1 MTTTTQTVKQL
12 PLGIADF
19 GLVNKQNCYYADK
32 TMFIPRLEMASNYLF
47 LVRPR
52 RFGKSLLLSMLK
64 CYYDVNLK
72 DRFDEYFGQLW
83 IGSHPTAL
91 RNRYAVLH
99 LDFSQ
104 VTGSIDQ
111 LQERFNSYCG
121 IILNGFGQEYE
132 HLFYPGFAQDV
143 KQEPDANVKLNFI
156 GYSAKR
162 YNVPLYLIIDEY
174 DNFTNTVLN
183 QHGHDVY
190 TGLTHGEGFYRD
202 IFKLFKPNFE
212 RVLMIGVSPVTMDD
226 LTSGYNIATNITAD
240 AAFNHILG
248 FSEEEVRQMF
258 QYYKEAG
265 WLVGDIDAMIQEMKP
280 WYDNYRFS
288 PSPFPSRGRGVVTS
302 TAYYSAYNS
311 ANQSTNQTATQ
322 FATQSATQSA
332 NQSANQTIY
341 SSPSGEAGRGA
352 VEAGRG
358 ASTVFNSNMVLYY
371 LSNQIRNG
379 HAPDEM
385 TDPNA
390 RTDYQKMKRLIQ
402 LDRLEPQ
409 RKSII
414 YRIAET
420 GYIDARLVPYFPVSE
435 MVKFDNFVSL
445 LYYYGMLTITGNN
458 GLMLRLGIPNNNV
471 RKQYYGYLLEE
482 YDRIRP
488 ADHWRIDEAYQA
500 AALSGD
506 WQPLIKTVSEE
517 YEKTCAV
524 RCLIE
529 GERNLQGFF
538 TAYLTMTG
546 YYLIAPELEFSHGY
560 CDFFLLP
567 DLQRY
572 PMVAHSYILELK
584 YLKTDATTEEAER
597 QWADAKEQIQ
607 RYAQDAK
614 LRLLCGNTQLHCIV
628 AQYRGYQLVR
638 TEEI

>member
-1 MTTTTQTVKQL
+1 MEAISSSANSVRQL
-12 PLGIADF
+12 PLGISDF
-19 GLVNKQNCYYADK
+19 GLIIKQGCYYVDK
-32 TMFIPRLEMASNYLF
+32 TMFIPRLEMASSYLF

-64 CYYDVNLK
+64 CYYDINEK
-72 DRFDEYFGQLW
+72 GRFDDYFGQLW
-83 IGSHPTAL
+83 IGSHPTPY

-104 VTGSIDQ
+104 VTGTIDSLEENFYGYCNYALNTFADKYQQ
-111 LQERFNSYCG
+111 LFGADFAAVIKADNNVRAKLSYLG
-121 IILNGFGQEYE
+121 MQ
-132 HLFYPGFAQDV
+132 A
-143 KQEPDANVKLNFI
+143 KQHD
-156 GYSAKR
+156 
-162 YNVPLYLIIDEY
+162 VPLYLIIDEY

-183 QHGHDVY
+183 QHGQDIY
-190 TGLTHGEGFYRD
+190 TGLTYGEGFYRD
-202 IFKLFKPNFE
+202 IFKLFKPNFD
-212 RVLMIGVSPVTMDD
+212 RVLMLGVSPVTMDD
-226 LTSGYNIATNITAD
+226 LTSGYNIATNITARGS
-240 AAFNHILG
+240 FNHMLG
-248 FSEEEVRQMF
+248 FSEDEVRLMF
-258 QYYKEAG
+258 RYYSEAG
-265 WLVGDIDAMIQEMKP
+265 LLQGDTDAMIQEMKP
-280 WYDNYRFS
+280 WYDNYCFAKES
-288 PSPFPSRGRGVVTS
+288 LSESR
-302 TAYYSAYNS
+302 
-311 ANQSTNQTATQ
+311 
-322 FATQSATQSA
+322 
-332 NQSANQTIY
+332 
-341 SSPSGEAGRGA
+341 
-352 VEAGRG
+352 
-358 ASTVFNSNMVLYY
+358 VFNSNMVLYY
-371 LSNQIRNG
+371 LSTRIAEG

-414 YRIAET
+414 YKIAEE
-420 GYIDARLVPYFPVSE
+420 GYIYSRLVPYFPASE

-500 AALSGD
+500 AALTGD
-506 WQPLIKTVSEE
+506 WQPLLKTVSEE

-538 TAYLTMTG
+538 TAYLNMAN
-546 YYLIAPELEFSHGY
+546 YYLTAPELELSHGY

-567 DLQRY
+567 DLGRY

-584 YLKTDATTEEAER
+584 YLKQDATAGEAEA
-597 QWADAKEQIQ
+597 QWTEAAVSQIA
-607 RYAQDAK
+607 RYAQDEK
-614 LRLLCGNTQLHCIV
+614 LRLLCGTTQLHLIV
-628 AQYRGYQLVR
+628 AQYRGYQLVKL
-638 TEEI
+638 EEVERL

>member
-1 MTTTTQTVKQL
+1 METISSSANSVRLL
-12 PLGIADF
+12 PLGISDF
-19 GLVNKQNCYYADK
+19 GLVLKQGCYYVDK
-32 TMFIPRLEMASNYLF
+32 TMYIPRLEIASNYLF

-64 CYYDVNLK
+64 SYYDINEK
-72 DRFDEYFGQLW
+72 DCFDDYFGQLW
-83 IGSHPTAL
+83 IGSHPTPY

-104 VTGSIDQ
+104 VTGTINELKTNFD
-111 LQERFNSYCG
+111 SYCG
-121 IILNGFGQEYE
+121 IVIDSFARRYE
-132 HLFYPGFAQDV
+132 RLFYKGFANDM
-143 KQEPDANVKLNFI
+143 KQWDWASKKLNFL
-156 GYSAKR
+156 GSMAREYG
-162 YNVPLYLIIDEY
+162 VPLYLIIDEY

-183 QHGHDVY
+183 QHGQDIY

-202 IFKLFKPNFE
+202 IFKIFKPNFE
-212 RVLMIGVSPVTMDD
+212 RVLMLGVSPVTMDD

-240 AAFNHILG
+240 AAFNHMLG
-248 FSEEEVRQMF
+248 FSEDEVRQMF
-258 QYYKEAG
+258 GYYSEAG
-265 WLVGDIDAMIQEMKP
+265 LLKGDIDAMLQEMKP
-280 WYDNYRFS
+280 WYDNYCFAKEGLS
-288 PSPFPSRGRGVVTS
+288 ESR
-302 TAYYSAYNS
+302 
-311 ANQSTNQTATQ
+311 
-322 FATQSATQSA
+322 
-332 NQSANQTIY
+332 
-341 SSPSGEAGRGA
+341 
-352 VEAGRG
+352 
-358 ASTVFNSNMVLYY
+358 VFNSNMVLYY
-371 LSNQIRNG
+371 LSNQLRNG

-414 YRIAET
+414 YKIAEE
-420 GYIDARLVPYFPVSE
+420 GYIYSRLVPYFPASE

-445 LYYYGMLTITGNN
+445 LYYYGMLTITGSN

-506 WQPLIKTVSEE
+506 WQPLVRTISEE

-538 TAYLTMTG
+538 TAYLNMTN
-546 YYLIAPELEFSHGY
+546 YYLTAPELELNHGY

-567 DLQRY
+567 DLGRY

-584 YLKTDATTEEAER
+584 YLKQDATAEEAEA
-597 QWADAKEQIQ
+597 QWAEAVGQII
-607 RYAQDAK
+607 RYAQDEK
-614 LRLLCGNTQLHCIV
+614 VRLLCGPTQLHLIV
-628 AQYRGYQLVR
+628 AQYRGYQLVKL
-638 TEEI
+638 EEVIS

>member
-1 MTTTTQTVKQL
+1 METISSSANSVRQL
-12 PLGIADF
+12 PLGISDF
-19 GLVNKQNCYYADK
+19 GLVIRQGCYYVDK
-32 TMFIPRLEMASNYLF
+32 TMYIPRLEMASNYLF

-64 CYYDVNLK
+64 SYYDINEK

-83 IGSHPTAL
+83 IGSHPTPY

-104 VTGSIDQ
+104 VTGTIDE
-111 LQERFNSYCG
+111 LKANFDDYCG
-121 IILNGFGQEYE
+121 IKLD
-132 HLFYPGFAQDV
+132 GFAQQYEYLFYDGFANDM
-143 KQEPDANVKLNFI
+143 KQRDWATKKLNFL
-156 GYSAKR
+156 GDRAKY

-183 QHGHDVY
+183 QHGQDIY

-212 RVLMIGVSPVTMDD
+212 RVLMLGVSPVTMDD
-226 LTSGYNIATNITAD
+226 LTSGYNIATNITARG
-240 AAFNHILG
+240 AFNHMLG
-248 FSEEEVRQMF
+248 FSEDEVRQMF
-258 QYYKEAG
+258 GYYSEAG
-265 WLVGDIDAMIQEMKP
+265 LLKGDIDAMLQEMKP
-280 WYDNYRFS
+280 WYDNYCFAKEGLS
-288 PSPFPSRGRGVVTS
+288 ESR
-302 TAYYSAYNS
+302 
-311 ANQSTNQTATQ
+311 
-322 FATQSATQSA
+322 
-332 NQSANQTIY
+332 
-341 SSPSGEAGRGA
+341 
-352 VEAGRG
+352 
-358 ASTVFNSNMVLYY
+358 VFNSNMVLYY
-371 LSNQIRNG
+371 LSTRIAEG

-414 YRIAET
+414 YKIAEE
-420 GYIDARLVPYFPVSE
+420 GYIYSRLVPYFPASE

-445 LYYYGMLTITGNN
+445 LYYYGMLTITGSN

-506 WQPLIKTVSEE
+506 WQPLVRTISEE

-538 TAYLTMTG
+538 TAYLSMTS
-546 YYLIAPELEFSHGY
+546 YYLTAPELELNHGY

-567 DLQRY
+567 DLGRY

-584 YLKTDATTEEAER
+584 YLKQDATAEEADA
-597 QWADAKEQIQ
+597 QWAEAVSQIT
-607 RYAQDAK
+607 RYAQDEK
-614 LRLLCGNTQLHCIV
+614 VRLLCGPTQLHLIV
-628 AQYRGYQLVR
+628 AQYRGYQLVKL
-638 TEEI
+638 EEVNV

>member
-1 MTTTTQTVKQL
+1 MTTPALTIKQL

-19 GLVNKQNCYYADK
+19 ELIKKQNCYYVDK

-64 CYYDVNLK
+64 AYYDVNKK
-72 DRFDEYFGQLW
+72 DRFDEFFGHLW
-83 IGSHPTAL
+83 IGSQPTPY
-91 RNRYAVLH
+91 RNYYAVLH

-104 VTGSIDQ
+104 VTGTIDE
-111 LQERFNSYCG
+111 LKDNFDAYCG
-121 IILNGFGQEYE
+121 IVLNCFADEYE
-132 HLFYPGFAQDV
+132 HLFYNGFARDM
-143 KQEPDANVKLNFI
+143 KAWDWATKKLNFL
-156 GYSAKR
+156 GAQAKK
-162 YNVPLYLIIDEY
+162 YDVPLYLIVDEY

-183 QHGHDVY
+183 QHGQDIY

-212 RVLMIGVSPVTMDD
+212 RVLMLGVSPVTMDD

-240 AAFNHILG
+240 AAFNQMLG
-248 FSEEEVRQMF
+248 FSEEDVRQMF
-258 QYYKEAG
+258 NYYSEAG
-265 WLVGDIDAMIQEMKP
+265 WLKGDVEAMVEEMKP
-280 WYDNYRFS
+280 WYDNYCFAKEGLGE
-288 PSPFPSRGRGVVTS
+288 SR
-302 TAYYSAYNS
+302 
-311 ANQSTNQTATQ
+311 
-322 FATQSATQSA
+322 
-332 NQSANQTIY
+332 
-341 SSPSGEAGRGA
+341 
-352 VEAGRG
+352 
-358 ASTVFNSNMVLYY
+358 VFNSDMVLYY

-385 TDPNA
+385 VSPNA

-414 YRIAET
+414 YQIAEE
-420 GYIDARLVPYFPVSE
+420 GYIDSRLVPYFPASE

-445 LYYYGMLTITGNN
+445 LYYYGMLTIAGTN

-471 RKQYYGYLLEE
+471 RRQYYGYLLEE

-488 ADHWRIDEAYQA
+488 ADHRRIDQA
-500 AALSGD
+500 FQQAALSGA
-506 WQPLIKTVSEE
+506 WKPLVEAIADE

-538 TAYLTMTG
+538 TAYFTMG
-546 YYLIAPELEFSHGY
+546 SYYLTAPELELSHGY

-567 DLQRY
+567 DLGRY
-572 PMVAHSYILELK
+572 PVVAHSYILELK
-584 YLKTDATTEEAER
+584 YLKADATADEAEA
-597 QWADAKEQIQ
+597 QWTEAVAQV
-607 RYAQDAK
+607 RHYAQDAK
-614 LRLLCGNTQLHCIV
+614 VRLLQGTTQMHLVV
-628 AQYRGYQLVR
+628 AQFRAHQLTR
-638 TEEI
+638 TEEVGL

>member
-1 MTTTTQTVKQL
+1 
-12 PLGIADF
+12 
-19 GLVNKQNCYYADK
+19 
-32 TMFIPRLEMASNYLF
+32 MFIPRLEMASSYLF

-104 VTGSIDQ
+104 VTGTIDE
-111 LQERFNSYCG
+111 LKASFDSYCG
-121 IILNGFGQEYE
+121 MKLDGFAQQYE
-132 HLFYPGFAQDV
+132 HLFYEGFAMDM
-143 KQEPDANVKLNFI
+143 KQWDWATKKLNFL
-156 GYSAKR
+156 GDRAKY

-248 FSEEEVRQMF
+248 FNEEEVRQMF

-280 WYDNYRFS
+280 WYDNYCFS
-288 PSPFPSRGRGVVTS
+288 PSPFPSRGRGTV
-302 TAYYSAYNS
+302 
-311 ANQSTNQTATQ
+311 
-322 FATQSATQSA
+322 
-332 NQSANQTIY
+332 
-341 SSPSGEAGRGA
+341 GA
-352 VEAGRG
+352 LR
-358 ASTVFNSNMVLYY
+358 STVFNSNMVLYY

-420 GYIDARLVPYFPVSE
+420 GYIDARLVPYFPASE

-567 DLQRY
+567 DLGRY

-584 YLKTDATTEEAER
+584 YLKTDATAEEAER
-597 QWADAKEQIQ
+597 QWADAKEQIL

>member
-1 MTTTTQTVKQL
+1 METISSSANSVRQL
-12 PLGIADF
+12 PLGISDF
-19 GLVNKQNCYYADK
+19 GRIIRENYYYVDK
-32 TMFIPRLEMASNYLF
+32 TMFIPRLEMASSYLF

-64 CYYDVNLK
+64 CYYDINEK
-72 DRFDEYFGQLW
+72 DRFDEYFGRLW
-83 IGSHPTAL
+83 IGSHPTPYC
-91 RNRYAVLH
+91 NRYAVLH

-104 VTGSIDQ
+104 VTGTINELKANFDD
-111 LQERFNSYCG
+111 YCG
-121 IILNGFGQEYE
+121 IKLDGFAQQYE
-132 HLFYPGFAQDV
+132 HLFYDGFAKDM
-143 KQEPDANVKLNFI
+143 KQRDWATKKLNFL
-156 GYSAKR
+156 GDRAKF
-162 YNVPLYLIIDEY
+162 YHVPLYLIIDEY

-183 QHGHDVY
+183 QHGQDIY

-212 RVLMIGVSPVTMDD
+212 RVLMLGVSPVTMDD

-240 AAFNHILG
+240 AAFNHMLG
-248 FSEEEVRQMF
+248 FSEDEVRQMF
-258 QYYKEAG
+258 GYYSEAG
-265 WLVGDIDAMIQEMKP
+265 LLKGDTDAMLQEMKP
-280 WYDNYRFS
+280 WYDNYCFAKDGLGE
-288 PSPFPSRGRGVVTS
+288 SR
-302 TAYYSAYNS
+302 
-311 ANQSTNQTATQ
+311 
-322 FATQSATQSA
+322 
-332 NQSANQTIY
+332 
-341 SSPSGEAGRGA
+341 
-352 VEAGRG
+352 
-358 ASTVFNSNMVLYY
+358 VFNSNMVLYY
-371 LSNQIRNG
+371 LSNQLRSG

-385 TDPNA
+385 ADPNA

-414 YRIAET
+414 YKIAEE
-420 GYIDARLVPYFPVSE
+420 GYIYSRLVPYFPASE

-445 LYYYGMLTITGNN
+445 LYYYGMLTITGYN

-488 ADHWRIDEAYQA
+488 ADHWRIDEGYQA
-500 AALSGD
+500 AALTGD
-506 WQPLIKTVSEE
+506 WQPLVKTISEE

-538 TAYLTMTG
+538 TAYLNMTN
-546 YYLIAPELEFSHGY
+546 YYLTAPELELSHGY

-567 DLQRY
+567 DLGRY

-584 YLKTDATTEEAER
+584 YLKQDATAEEAEA
-597 QWADAKEQIQ
+597 QWAEAVGQIA
-607 RYAQDAK
+607 RYAQDEK
-614 LRLLCGNTQLHCIV
+614 VRLLCGPTQLHLIV

-638 TEEI
+638 LEEVNLGNS

>member
-1 MTTTTQTVKQL
+1 METISSSANSVRQL
-12 PLGIADF
+12 PLGISDF
-19 GLVNKQNCYYADK
+19 GLVIRQGCYYVDK
-32 TMFIPRLEMASNYLF
+32 TMYIPRLEMASNYLF

-64 CYYDVNLK
+64 SYYDINEK
-72 DRFDEYFGQLW
+72 DCFDDYFGQLW
-83 IGSHPTAL
+83 IGSHPTPY

-104 VTGSIDQ
+104 VTGTIDE
-111 LQERFNSYCG
+111 LKANFDDYCG
-121 IILNGFGQEYE
+121 IKLDGFAQRYE
-132 HLFYPGFAQDV
+132 HLFYDGFANDM
-143 KQEPDANVKLNFI
+143 KQRDWATKKLNFL
-156 GYSAKR
+156 GDRAKY

-183 QHGHDVY
+183 QHGQDIY

-240 AAFNHILG
+240 AAFNHMLG
-248 FSEEEVRQMF
+248 FSEDEVRQMF
-258 QYYKEAG
+258 GYYSEAG
-265 WLVGDIDAMIQEMKP
+265 LLKGDIDAMLQEMKP
-280 WYDNYRFS
+280 WYDNYCFAKEGLS
-288 PSPFPSRGRGVVTS
+288 ESR
-302 TAYYSAYNS
+302 
-311 ANQSTNQTATQ
+311 
-322 FATQSATQSA
+322 
-332 NQSANQTIY
+332 
-341 SSPSGEAGRGA
+341 
-352 VEAGRG
+352 
-358 ASTVFNSNMVLYY
+358 VFNSNMVLYY
-371 LSNQIRNG
+371 LSNQLRNG

-414 YRIAET
+414 YKIAEE
-420 GYIDARLVPYFPVSE
+420 GYIYSRLVPYFPASE

-506 WQPLIKTVSEE
+506 WQPLVRTISEE

-538 TAYLTMTG
+538 TAYLNMTN
-546 YYLIAPELEFSHGY
+546 YYLTAPELELNHGY

-567 DLQRY
+567 DLGRY

-584 YLKTDATTEEAER
+584 YLKQDATAEEAEA
-597 QWADAKEQIQ
+597 QWAEAVSQIT
-607 RYAQDAK
+607 RYAQDEK
-614 LRLLCGNTQLHCIV
+614 VRLLCGPTQLHLIV
-628 AQYRGYQLVR
+628 AQYRGYQLVKL
-638 TEEI
+638 EEVNV

>member
-1 MTTTTQTVKQL
+1 MTTPALTIKQL

-19 GLVNKQNCYYADK
+19 ELIKKQNCYYVDK

-64 CYYDVNLK
+64 AYYDVNKK
-72 DRFDEYFGQLW
+72 DRFDELFGHLW
-83 IGSHPTAL
+83 IGSQPTPY
-91 RNRYAVLH
+91 RNYYAVLH

-104 VTGSIDQ
+104 VTGTIDE
-111 LQERFNSYCG
+111 LKTRFDEYCC

-132 HLFYPGFAQDV
+132 HLFYPGFAQEV
-143 KQEPDANVKLNFI
+143 KAERDANAKLNFI
-156 GYSAKR
+156 GYQAKFCH
-162 YNVPLYLIIDEY
+162 VPLYLIVDEY

-183 QHGHDVY
+183 QHGQDIY

-212 RVLMIGVSPVTMDD
+212 RVLMLGVSPVTMDD

-240 AAFNHILG
+240 AAFNQMLG
-248 FSEEEVRQMF
+248 FSEEDVRQMF
-258 QYYKEAG
+258 NYYSEAG
-265 WLVGDIDAMIQEMKP
+265 WLKGDVEAMVEEMKP
-280 WYDNYRFS
+280 WYDNYCFAKEGLGE
-288 PSPFPSRGRGVVTS
+288 SR
-302 TAYYSAYNS
+302 
-311 ANQSTNQTATQ
+311 
-322 FATQSATQSA
+322 
-332 NQSANQTIY
+332 
-341 SSPSGEAGRGA
+341 
-352 VEAGRG
+352 
-358 ASTVFNSNMVLYY
+358 VFNSDMVLYY

-385 TDPNA
+385 VSPNA

-414 YRIAET
+414 YQIAEE
-420 GYIDARLVPYFPVSE
+420 GYIDSRLVPYFPASE

-445 LYYYGMLTITGNN
+445 LYYYGMLTIAGTN

-471 RKQYYGYLLEE
+471 RRQYYGYLLEE

-488 ADHWRIDEAYQA
+488 ADHRRIDQA
-500 AALSGD
+500 FQQAALSGA
-506 WQPLIKTVSEE
+506 WKPLVEAIADE

-538 TAYLTMTG
+538 TAYFTMG
-546 YYLIAPELEFSHGY
+546 SYYLTAPELELSHGY

-567 DLQRY
+567 DLGRY
-572 PMVAHSYILELK
+572 PVVAHSYILELK
-584 YLKTDATTEEAER
+584 YLKADATADEAEA
-597 QWADAKEQIQ
+597 QWAEAVAQV
-607 RYAQDAK
+607 RHYAQDAK
-614 LRLLCGNTQLHCIV
+614 VRLLQGTTQMHLVV
-628 AQYRGYQLVR
+628 AQFRAHQLTR
-638 TEEI
+638 AEEVGL

>member
-1 MTTTTQTVKQL
+1 METISSSANCVRQL
-12 PLGIADF
+12 PLGISDF
-19 GLVNKQNCYYADK
+19 GRIVRENYYYVDK
-32 TMFIPRLEMASNYLF
+32 TMYIPRLEMASSYLF

-64 CYYDVNLK
+64 SYYDLSEK
-72 DRFDEYFGQLW
+72 DRFDDYFGQLW
-83 IGSHPTAL
+83 IGSHPTPY

-104 VTGSIDQ
+104 VTGTIDE
-111 LQERFNSYCG
+111 LKANFDDYCG
-121 IILNGFGQEYE
+121 IKLDGFAQRYE
-132 HLFYPGFAQDV
+132 HLFYDGFANDM
-143 KQEPDANVKLNFI
+143 KQRDWASKKLNFL
-156 GYSAKR
+156 GDRAKF
-162 YNVPLYLIIDEY
+162 YNVPLYLIVDEY

-183 QHGHDVY
+183 QHGQDIY

-202 IFKLFKPNFE
+202 IFKIFKPNFE
-212 RVLMIGVSPVTMDD
+212 RVLMLGVSPVTMDD

-240 AAFNHILG
+240 AAFNHMLG
-248 FSEEEVRQMF
+248 FSEEEVRLMF
-258 QYYKEAG
+258 RYYSDAG
-265 WLVGDIDAMIQEMKP
+265 LLKGDTDAMIQEMKP
-280 WYDNYRFS
+280 WYDNYCFAKEGLTE
-288 PSPFPSRGRGVVTS
+288 SR
-302 TAYYSAYNS
+302 
-311 ANQSTNQTATQ
+311 
-322 FATQSATQSA
+322 
-332 NQSANQTIY
+332 
-341 SSPSGEAGRGA
+341 
-352 VEAGRG
+352 
-358 ASTVFNSNMVLYY
+358 VFNSNMVLYY
-371 LSNQIRNG
+371 LSNQLRSG

-414 YRIAET
+414 YKIAEE
-420 GYIDARLVPYFPVSE
+420 GFIYSRLVPYFPASE

-471 RKQYYGYLLEE
+471 RKQYYGYLLDE

-488 ADHWRIDEAYQA
+488 ADHWRIDEAYQS

-506 WQPLIKTVSEE
+506 WQPLIRTVSDE

-529 GERNLQGFF
+529 GERLRVGEQSSGMRNLQGFF
-538 TAYLTMTG
+538 TAYLNMTN
-546 YYLIAPELEFSHGY
+546 YYLTAPELELSHGY

-567 DLQRY
+567 DLGRY

-584 YLKTDATTEEAER
+584 YLKQDATAEEAEA
-597 QWADAKEQIQ
+597 QWAEAVSQVT
-607 RYAQDAK
+607 RYAQDEK
-614 LRLLCGNTQLHCIV
+614 VRLLCGPTQLHLVV

-638 TEEI
+638 LEEVNC

>member
-1 MTTTTQTVKQL
+1 METISSSANSVRQL
-12 PLGIADF
+12 PLGISDF
-19 GLVNKQNCYYADK
+19 GLVVKQGCYYVDK
-32 TMFIPRLEMASNYLF
+32 TMYIPRLEMASNYLF

-64 CYYDVNLK
+64 SYYDINEK
-72 DRFDEYFGQLW
+72 DCFEDYFGQLW
-83 IGSHPTAL
+83 IGSHPTPY

-104 VTGSIDQ
+104 VTGTIDE
-111 LQERFNSYCG
+111 LKANFDDYCG
-121 IILNGFGQEYE
+121 IKLDGFAQRYE
-132 HLFYPGFAQDV
+132 HLFYDGFANDM
-143 KQEPDANVKLNFI
+143 KQRDWATKKLNFL
-156 GYSAKR
+156 GDRAKF
-162 YNVPLYLIIDEY
+162 YNVPLYLIVDEY

-183 QHGHDVY
+183 QHGQDIY

-202 IFKLFKPNFE
+202 IFKIFKPNFE
-212 RVLMIGVSPVTMDD
+212 RVLMLGVSPVTMDD

-240 AAFNHILG
+240 AAFNHMLG
-248 FSEEEVRQMF
+248 FSEEEVRLMF
-258 QYYKEAG
+258 RYYSEAG
-265 WLVGDIDAMIQEMKP
+265 LLKGDTDAMIQEMKP
-280 WYDNYRFS
+280 WYDNYCFAKEGLTE
-288 PSPFPSRGRGVVTS
+288 SR
-302 TAYYSAYNS
+302 
-311 ANQSTNQTATQ
+311 
-322 FATQSATQSA
+322 
-332 NQSANQTIY
+332 
-341 SSPSGEAGRGA
+341 
-352 VEAGRG
+352 
-358 ASTVFNSNMVLYY
+358 VFNSNMVLYY
-371 LSNQIRNG
+371 LSNQLRNG

-414 YRIAET
+414 YKIAEE
-420 GYIDARLVPYFPVSE
+420 GFIYSRLVPYFPASE

-445 LYYYGMLTITGNN
+445 LYYYGMLTIMGSN

-471 RKQYYGYLLEE
+471 RRQYYGYLLEE

-500 AALSGD
+500 AALTGD
-506 WQPLIKTVSEE
+506 WQPLVKTVSEE

-538 TAYLTMTG
+538 TAYLNMTN
-546 YYLIAPELEFSHGY
+546 YYLTAPELELSHGY

-567 DLQRY
+567 DLGRY

-584 YLKTDATTEEAER
+584 YLKQDAAAEEAEA
-597 QWADAKEQIQ
+597 QWAEAVSQVT
-607 RYAQDAK
+607 RYARDEK
-614 LRLLCGNTQLHCIV
+614 VRLLSGPTQLHLVV

-638 TEEI
+638 LEEVIR

>member
-1 MTTTTQTVKQL
+1 METISSSANSVRQL
-12 PLGIADF
+12 PLGISDF
-19 GLVNKQNCYYADK
+19 GRIIRENYYYVDK
-32 TMFIPRLEMASNYLF
+32 TMFIPRLEMASSYLF

-64 CYYDVNLK
+64 CYYDINEK

-83 IGSHPTAL
+83 IGSHPTPYC
-91 RNRYAVLH
+91 NRYAVLH

-104 VTGSIDQ
+104 VTGTIDE
-111 LQERFNSYCG
+111 LKANFDDYCG
-121 IILNGFGQEYE
+121 IKLDGFAQQYE
-132 HLFYPGFAQDV
+132 HLFYDGFAKDM
-143 KQEPDANVKLNFI
+143 KQRDWATKKLNFL
-156 GYSAKR
+156 GDRAKY

-183 QHGHDVY
+183 QHGQDIY

-212 RVLMIGVSPVTMDD
+212 RVLMLGVSPVTMDD

-240 AAFNHILG
+240 AAFNHMLG
-248 FSEEEVRQMF
+248 FSEDEVRQMF
-258 QYYKEAG
+258 GYYSEAG
-265 WLVGDIDAMIQEMKP
+265 LLKGDTDAMLQEMKP
-280 WYDNYRFS
+280 WYDNYCFAKDGLGE
-288 PSPFPSRGRGVVTS
+288 SR
-302 TAYYSAYNS
+302 
-311 ANQSTNQTATQ
+311 
-322 FATQSATQSA
+322 
-332 NQSANQTIY
+332 
-341 SSPSGEAGRGA
+341 
-352 VEAGRG
+352 
-358 ASTVFNSNMVLYY
+358 VFNSNMVLYY
-371 LSNQIRNG
+371 LSNQLRSG

-385 TDPNA
+385 ADPNA

-414 YRIAET
+414 YKIAEE
-420 GYIDARLVPYFPVSE
+420 GYIYSRLVPYFPASE

-445 LYYYGMLTITGNN
+445 LYYYGMLTITGYN

-488 ADHWRIDEAYQA
+488 ADHWRIDEGYQA

-506 WQPLIKTVSEE
+506 WQPLVKTVSEE

-538 TAYLTMTG
+538 TAYLNMTN
-546 YYLIAPELEFSHGY
+546 YYLTAPELELSHGY

-567 DLQRY
+567 DLGRY

-584 YLKTDATTEEAER
+584 YLKQDATAEEAEA
-597 QWADAKEQIQ
+597 QWAEAVGQIA
-607 RYAQDAK
+607 RYAQDEK
-614 LRLLCGNTQLHCIV
+614 VRLLCGPTQLHLIV

-638 TEEI
+638 LEEVNLGNS